1 VVIVERFEF
10 NVAMKRTIECLASL
24 IADAGVPDEFV
35 YIPEGKHRIFPKS
48 NPDGVWVN
56 MPADR
61 GEIIAAAFNKDLEQR
76 QKQNVK
82 PWIDFEHANKGPSA
96 GEPTGFRYEKGKG
109 LMCSA
114 SWSSAG
120 RAAIEGRDFRYF
132 SGRFDLEGDL
142 PCGLPERGP
151 LGGLV
156 NEPAF
161 REIPAITA
169 SEAEEITDPTIAMDK
184 ILILASCGI
193 LSDTEAA
200 LPNAEALARTRI
212 TAMQSESDMRKQKI
226 DQLECELADL
236 KKQHAAVTA
245 ECAAGKE
252 LRVKSIVE
260 AAVAAGKIAPKDED
274 TKQELKE
281 LIEANEALGLKTIE
295 RLPVL
300 AGANVTQTIVNKS
313 GDRTVTAADRSDL
326 EGFDLLEA
334 SLAEDAKA

>member
-1 VVIVERFEF
+1 MVIVGRFGF
-10 NVAMKRTIECLASL
+10 NDGMKRTVECLASL
-24 IADAGVPDEFV
+24 IADSGVPDEFV
-35 YIPEGKHRIFPKS
+35 YIPEGKHKIFPKS

-56 MPADR
+56 LPADR

-96 GEPTGFRYEKGKG
+96 GEPTKFRYEKGKG
-109 LMCSA
+109 LMCA
-114 SWSSAG
+114 ATWSSAG

-132 SGRFDLEGDL
+132 SGRFDLEGDM

-169 SEAEEITDPTIAMDK
+169 SEADEIIDPTNPMT
-184 ILILASCGI
+184 ILASCGL
-193 LSDTEAA
+193 LSETEAA
-200 LPNAEALARTRI
+200 LPTAEALARTRVS
-212 TAMQSESDMRKQKI
+212 AMQSESEDRKKKI
-226 DQLECELADL
+226 DELEASLATL
-236 KKQHAAVTA
+236 KKERDSALA
-245 ECAAGKE
+245 ECSAAKQA
-252 LRVKSIVE
+252 KIKTIVE
-260 AAVAAGKIAPKDED
+260 AAVAAGKIAPRDED
-274 TKQELKE
+274 TKKELTE

-300 AGANVTQTIVNKS
+300 AGADVTKTIVNKA
-313 GDRTVTAADRSDL
+313 GDKTLEAADRSNL
-326 EGFDLLEA
+326 EGIDLLEA
-334 SLAEDAKA
+334 ALAADAKG